1 MLHSLRQ
8 ESVDAVDPCG
18 SAVLRQIL
26 IFLLEVKER
35 EVLFLMWLYVA
46 MTNEIKL
53 LTIPVAGKVCAC
65 VCVCVRPSNKWQAI
79 HTY

>member
-1 MLHSLRQ
+1 
-8 ESVDAVDPCG
+8 
-18 SAVLRQIL
+18 
-26 IFLLEVKER
+26 
-35 EVLFLMWLYVA
+35 MWLYVA